1 MPKVP
6 FTAFFQGPL
15 AVYPS
20 PTAQSDPVTGG
31 IYLGTDFIEGNY
43 ADVSNEDA
51 QQWNYQFGTQLKGGR
66 YRICRLATN
75 AIAANLPQV
84 AGQGAIVGWAAGTFV
99 GSATIANAGTG
110 YANGTFNVVSTNNI
124 GSQAAAV
131 AQVVVSGGII
141 ISAGIIQGGGPFL
154 IAPTFSLSELTGG
167 SSASLIANLFQS
179 SSFVTSFDSTSAG
192 VGSSGI
198 PVMAP
203 RGITYAAPT
212 AAQILAG
219 SWIVVQESGIANPY
233 IGTASANTLGQ
244 QVVATTPAAA
254 GVAKGAATAQAF
266 VGTAQNLNVQI
277 GFALAAPFAGATC
290 PVLLTLPTVED

>member
-51 QQWNYQFGTQLKGGR
+51 KQWNSQLGTQLKGGR

-75 AIAANLPQV
+75 ANQANLPQV
-84 AGQGAIVGWAAGTFV
+84 AGKGGVVGWAAGTFV
-99 GSATIANAGTG
+99 ENAVIANAGSGAT
-110 YANGTFNVVSTNNI
+110 ADGTYNVVSTHNTN
-124 GSQAAAV
+124 QAAAV
-131 AQVVVSGGII
+131 AQVVVSGGAM
-141 ISAGIIQGGGPFL
+141 ISAQIIQGGGPFL
-154 IAPTFSLSELTGG
+154 ATPTFGLTEIAGLGG
-167 SSASLIANLFQS
+167 GASLLAQLFQS
-179 SSFVTSFDSTSAG
+179 SSFVSSFDSTSIIG
-192 VGSSGI
+192 T
-198 PVMAP
+198 P

-219 SWIVVQESGIANPY
+219 AWIVVQESGIAQVDVATATQTAAG
-233 IGTASANTLGQ
+233 IQAVAATGTAAGG
-244 QVVATTPAAA
+244 ATTQTYASTA
-254 GVAKGAATAQAF
+254 G
-266 VGTAQNLNVQI
+266 NLQI
-277 GFALAAPFAGATC
+277 GFTLAVAAANATV
-290 PVLLTLPTVED
+290 PVLLTVTEVDD

>member
-6 FTAFFQGPL
+6 FTAFFNGPL

-20 PTAQSDPVTGG
+20 PTAQTDPVTGG
-31 IYLGTDFIEGNY
+31 IYLGTDFLEGNY
-43 ADVSNEDA
+43 ADVSDEDA
-51 QQWNYQFGTQLKGGR
+51 KQWNYQFGTQLKGGR

-99 GSATIANAGTG
+99 GSVTIANAGTG
-110 YANGTFNVVSTNNI
+110 YTNGTFNCVSTSNI
-124 GSQAAAV
+124 GSQSAAV

-167 SSASLIANLFQS
+167 SSASLIADLFQS
-179 SSFVTSFDSTSAG
+179 SSFVSSFDSTSISNG
-192 VGSSGI
+192 SGI
-198 PVMAP
+198 PVGLI

-219 SWIVVQESGIANPY
+219 SWVVVQESGIANPY

-244 QVVATTPAAA
+244 QIVATTPAAA
-254 GVAKGAATAQAF
+254 GVAKGASTAQTFAAANMAVE
-266 VGTAQNLNVQI
+266 VGY
-277 GFALAAPFAGATC
+277 ALAAPYAGATC
-290 PVLLTLPTVED
+290 PVRLTIAEVDD